1 MLKLEFHDCEKQ
13 ITEKEI
19 KVIENN
25 LDIVF
30 PEDFKQHYL
39 KWNGGTP
46 NRPMFEN
53 DNIDYDYIEISD
65 FIPMKYAYEFE
76 DDPDFTLEGRV
87 VNEWKNLEVPTY
99 LIPYALDWGGGNYIC
114 LHKDNGRIFYYVRD
128 VWSDNISTEANFSKN
143 SVFIADSFTDFLSHL
158 YINPDDE
165 QP

>member
-1 MLKLEFHDCEKQ
+1 MEMLKLEFHDCEKQ

-25 LDIVF
+25 
-30 PEDFKQHYL
+30 
-39 KWNGGTP
+39 P

-99 LIPYALDWGGGNYIC
+99 LIPYALDWGGK
-114 LHKDNGRIFYYVRD
+114 LH
-128 VWSDNISTEANFSKN
+128 
-143 SVFIADSFTDFLSHL
+143 LSS
-158 YINPDDE
+158 
-165 QP
+165 